1 MPTMILC
8 IIYADQIIR
17 IIAGPGYEMAVPCM
31 QIVMP
36 LVFVVGYEQILVLQ
50 ILTPLKRDTD
60 ILTNSIIGAVVGV
73 LANIIIVPRL
83 VSVGSAIVWVISEM
97 TVMIMAQYFVG
108 RLIGPIFPK
117 KIFARYISLY
127 LPIVV
132 VLYFLHLWQQLGVYN
147 LIIGCAVVGL
157 WFVVVEIWI
166 LKDDVAL
173 DLIKRVREKMSNS
186 FPS

>member
-1 MPTMILC
+1 
-8 IIYADQIIR
+8 
-17 IIAGPGYEMAVPCM
+17 
-31 QIVMP
+31 
-36 LVFVVGYEQILVLQ
+36 
-50 ILTPLKRDTD
+50 
-60 ILTNSIIGAVVGV
+60 
-73 LANIIIVPRL
+73 
-83 VSVGSAIVWVISEM
+83 M